1 MNVDIIHN
9 DRGLEPEPTG
19 VGSAVGV
26 PQRHWFIARMRK
38 NNTERSSAQQ
48 LSKLGYEC
56 FVATQQETRVWK
68 NGKKATVE
76 RVVIPSVLFVK
87 STEEERRHLVNMPFI
102 SRFMTNNAG
111 TVNGS
116 HKPIA
121 VVSDSE
127 LDKLKFMLGAS
138 DTPIHF
144 VERFVKGQT
153 VRVIRGPLR
162 NLIGEILCD
171 ADGTSRLYVN
181 IDILGCA
188 SLFVDANDVELLK

>member
-9 DRGLEPEPTG
+9 DRMLEPEHHS

-38 NNTERSSAQQ
+38 NNTEKASAQQ

-56 FVATQQETRVWK
+56 YVATQQETRVWK
-68 NGKKATVE
+68 NGKKASVE

-102 SRFMTNNAG
+102 SRFMTNNAAAVTG
-111 TVNGS
+111 A
-116 HKPIA
+116 HRPIA
-121 VVSDSE
+121 TVSDTE
-127 LDKLKFMLGAS
+127 IEKLRFMLGAS
-138 DTPIHF
+138 DTPVSF

-162 NLIGEILCD
+162 NLVGEILCD